1 MPQSAAMTHA
11 AGPIARFPPPDH
23 TQPGILTAPGR
34 LTYGMDATAMQ
45 PYMHERGIHIV
56 SEGRPT
62 EPAAASVTWHE

>member
-1 MPQSAAMTHA
+1 MTHA

-56 SEGRPT
+56 SAGALAGTAEDC
-62 EPAAASVTWHE
+62 VTRRGQ